1 MHAPMFSLEIFPPR
15 RTAPVGTIY
24 DTLDGLQGMHPDFI
38 SVTYGTGKQADR
50 TATARIA
57 NTIRAEY
64 GIDAVAHL
72 TARYA
77 DRQTIDRELDL
88 FEDAGVKATLALRG
102 DSRIGTDPCGEFQ
115 YASDLVS
122 YIRQRNPDMKV
133 YAACYP
139 EGHPEAPNLDADIDH
154 LKTKV
159 DAGVNHLIS
168 QLFFDNEDYLRFLD
182 KVRAAGITVPIEA
195 GIMPVTNAARVK
207 HMVSMCG
214 SRIPSTV
221 EQMIARWGDDA
232 DAMQEAGILY
242 ASAQISDLVARGVD
256 GIHLYTM
263 NKAVTTRRIWNNV
276 RVLFDETV

>member
-1 MHAPMFSLEIFPPR
+1 MFSLEVFPPR

-57 NTIRAEY
+57 NTIRTEY
-64 GIDAVAHL
+64 GIPAVAHL

-77 DRQTIDRELDL
+77 DKTTIDHELDL

-102 DSRIGTDPCGEFQ
+102 DSQLGTDPCGEFQ
-115 YASDLVS
+115 YASDLVR
-122 YIRQRNPDMKV
+122 YIRERKPEMTV

-139 EGHPEAPNLDADIDH
+139 ECHPEAPNLDVDIDN

-159 DAGVNHLIS
+159 DAGANHLIS
-168 QLFFDNEDYLRFLD
+168 QLFFDNEDYLKFLD

-195 GIMPVTNAARVK
+195 GIMPVTNASRVK
-207 HMVSMCG
+207 HMVGMCG

-221 EQMIARWGDDA
+221 EHMIERWGEDPS
-232 DAMQEAGILY
+232 AMQEAGIIY

-276 RVLFDETV
+276 RSLFA

>member
-1 MHAPMFSLEIFPPR
+1 MHAPMFSLEVFPPR

-24 DTLDGLQGMHPDFI
+24 DTMDGLQGMHPDFI

-64 GIDAVAHL
+64 GIPAVAHL

-77 DRQTIDRELDL
+77 DRDEIDRELDL

-102 DSRIGTDPCGEFQ
+102 DSRVDTDPCGEFKH
-115 YASDLVS
+115 ASDLVS
-122 YIRQRNPDMKV
+122 YIRERKPEMKV

-139 EGHPEAPNLDADIDH
+139 EGHPEAANLDADIDN

-159 DAGVNHLIS
+159 DAGVDHLIS

-182 KVRAAGITVPIEA
+182 KVRKDGIGVPIEA
-195 GIMPVTNAARVK
+195 GIMPVTNASRVR
-207 HMVSMCG
+207 HMVGMCG

-221 EQMIARWGDDA
+221 EKMIERWGDDP
-232 DAMQEAGILY
+232 DAMQEAGIIY

-276 RVLFDETV
+276 RPLFHSR